1 MSETYDNFEVRRVLM
16 EIPSRLLDSVQ
27 EHGVEVDGRV
37 LMALQ
42 SMCFGAI
49 AHLDE
54 NVLAKR
60 EAEEM
65 KEAFKSFTLTPEE
78 TPSE

>member
-1 MSETYDNFEVRRVLM
+1 MSETYDNFEVRKVLM
-16 EIPSRLLDSVQ
+16 EIPSRLLDSLQ
-27 EHGVEVDGRV
+27 ENNVEIDGRV

-49 AHLDE
+49 AHLDD

-60 EAEEM
+60 EVEEM
-65 KEAFKSFTLTPEE
+65 KEAFKSFTVTPEE
-78 TPSE
+78 ATSE